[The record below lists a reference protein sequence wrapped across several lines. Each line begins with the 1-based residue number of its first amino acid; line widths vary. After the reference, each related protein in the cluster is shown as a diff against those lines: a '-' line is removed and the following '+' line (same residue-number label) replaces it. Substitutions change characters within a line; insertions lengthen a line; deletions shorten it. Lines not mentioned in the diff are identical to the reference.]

1 MATFWKNINNAF
13 LEGVSTAEP
22 HGTPKSGAPEK
33 YPKLLGIRPK
43 RPEARGRRVAT
54 FWGTWEDEYESEN
67 SGYLPP
73 GRPAAPGFR

>member
-22 HGTPKSGAPEK
+22 HGTPESGAPEK

-43 RPEARGRRVAT
+43 RPEARGRRGGN
-54 FWGTWEDEYESEN
+54 F
-67 SGYLPP
+67 SGNMGELQ
-73 GRPAAPGFR
+73 